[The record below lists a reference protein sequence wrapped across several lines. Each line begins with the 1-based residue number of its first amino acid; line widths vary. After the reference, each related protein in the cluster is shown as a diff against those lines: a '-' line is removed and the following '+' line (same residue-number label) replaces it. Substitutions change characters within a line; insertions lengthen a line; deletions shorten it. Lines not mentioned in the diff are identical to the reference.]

1 MYNNKCFIGVDKMR
15 ENDKKQISLHVETY
29 HKLIMFKNKL
39 YNKETKN
46 RNYKQVGFDEAMSV
60 ALTVADRI
68 LFEESDEQ
76 QTLNV
81 EEKE

>member
-1 MYNNKCFIGVDKMR
+1 
-15 ENDKKQISLHVETY
+15 
-29 HKLIMFKNKL
+29 MFKNKL